1 MVPRSSNRTFA
12 FTKVYRAK
20 FRWVVST
27 AENSVPAPTIK
38 YKKVSIVKS
47 QLQLPANFGI
57 FREFAHWTIPH
68 FRCFSVLEGL
78 VTNRV

>member
-12 FTKVYRAK
+12 HGKVDRAK

-27 AENSVPAPTIK
+27 AENGFPAPTIK
-38 YKKVSIVKS
+38 YKKSSIVKS

-57 FREFAHWTIPH
+57 FRAFAHWTIPH
-68 FRCFSVLEGL
+68 FRCFSEQEALA
-78 VTNRV
+78 TNRG